1 MKSKESRGSE
11 ERQCSAAQGKEGPL
25 GQTTPECVLK
35 NKEGLASQQ
44 EDDMPCKRDIN
55 FFN

>member
-11 ERQCSAAQGKEGPL
+11 ERQCSAAQGKEEPFGAD
-25 GQTTPECVLK
+25 TPECVLKK

-44 EDDMPCKRDIN
+44 EDDMPCKRTCL
-55 FFN
+55 F